1 MKKVS
6 VKWLDAAD
14 REEQSMK
21 DVLSKPLKTFG
32 VERTSIGLLVREDKT
47 GVLLI
52 TDYDEDDEC
61 QTTFIPK
68 KMLIEVK

>member
-32 VERTSIGLLVREDKT
+32 VERTSIGLLAREDKT